1 MNWNINNF
9 TIRTIRGLR
18 PEMGW
23 GRAAWLV
30 LKLGLIVGVLTW
42 VLGSEVTGGIR

>member
-23 GRAAWLV
+23 PRALWTLTKVAM
-30 LKLGLIVGVLTW
+30 IVGALAW
-42 VLGSEVTGGIR
+42 ALGSEVTGGIR